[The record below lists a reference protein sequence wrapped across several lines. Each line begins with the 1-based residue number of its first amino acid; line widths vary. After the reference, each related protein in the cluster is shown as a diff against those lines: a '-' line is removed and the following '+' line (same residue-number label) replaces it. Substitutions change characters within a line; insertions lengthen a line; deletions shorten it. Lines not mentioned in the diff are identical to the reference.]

1 MVVITLLIV
10 AFVFEFA
17 MEGKSQEVQ
26 DAVSGFRGFLLI
38 SIFLSL
44 FLWAILGIGAIK

>member
-1 MVVITLLIV
+1 MIAITLFIV
-10 AFVFEFA
+10 TLVFEFV

-26 DAVSGFRGFLLI
+26 DAVSGFRGFLLV
-38 SIFLSL
+38 SIYLSL